1 MVPALVYKLP
11 DPMKFITTIDLN
23 VMNNLFKIT
32 YIIILAGAVSCTD
45 LDLEPKNL
53 TTADKVFEDPSQ
65 YRSFLAKLYAGLAVS
80 GQQGPSG
87 QGDIQ
92 GIDEGF
98 SQYLR
103 GYWKAQ
109 ELPTDEAVTRWGDE
123 GIRDFHDH
131 NWTGS
136 NQFTEAF
143 YARIFFQ
150 IGLANQFLRET
161 TDDKLSERGVG
172 ADLRA
177 DIQSFRAEARFLR
190 ALSYWH
196 GLDLFRNIPFFTDA
210 DDLTTEPPEQA
221 DPQTVFDFIESE
233 LLAIENELPDPRSNE
248 YGRVDRAAAWVLL
261 SKLYLNAEVYLGEA
275 KYTECLTFCNRVIDA
290 NAYELTPAYNHLFL
304 ADNHT
309 STEIIFTV
317 PFDGEATRSFGGM
330 TFLTHMP
337 VGGSMDA
344 EEFGIDGGW
353 AGMRTTSALVDLFPD
368 DSGTEDKR
376 SGLFWTDG
384 QTKEITE
391 EGFLDFTNGIGVV
404 KYRNVT
410 STGQRGVNAAHPDTD
425 FAFFRLADV
434 YLMYAESGL
443 RGGTGGD
450 LNTAL
455 NLVNRIR
462 ERAYE
467 GTGGNITSG
476 ELTLDFILDERGRE
490 LYWECYRRTD
500 LIRFNQFSENGL
512 WPFKGGAPNGVTTD
526 KFRDIYPIP
535 SSELI
540 ANTKLQ
546 QNDGY

>member
-1 MVPALVYKLP
+1 
-11 DPMKFITTIDLN
+11 MKIT
-23 VMNNLFKIT
+23 FKIT
-32 YIIILAGAVSCTD
+32 CLLLLAAVVSCTD
-45 LDLEPKNL
+45 LELEPRDL
-53 TTADKVFEDPSQ
+53 TTADKVFDDPSQ

-87 QGDIQ
+87 QPDIE

-103 GYWKAQ
+103 GYWKIQ
-109 ELPTDEAVTRWGDE
+109 QLPTDESVTRWVDD
-123 GIRDFHDH
+123 GIRDLNNHD
-131 NWTGS
+131 WTAS

-150 IGLANQFLRET
+150 ISLANQFLRET
-161 TDDKLSERGVG
+161 TDDLLAEREVND
-172 ADLRA
+172 DLA
-177 DIQSFRAEARFLR
+177 EDIRLFRAEARFLR

-210 DDLTTEPPEQA
+210 DELTSEPPDQA
-221 DPQTVFDFIESE
+221 DPQIVFDFIESE
-233 LLAIENELPDPRSNE
+233 LLAIESELPEPRSNE

-261 SKLYLNAEVYLGEA
+261 SKLYLNAEVYLGEPR
-275 KYTECLTFCNRVIDA
+275 YTECLTFCNRVIDA
-290 NAYELTPAYNHLFL
+290 NAYSLTPKYGHLFL

-309 STEIIFTV
+309 SEEIIFAV
-317 PFDGEATRSFGGM
+317 PFDGDNTRSFGGM

-344 EEFGIDGGW
+344 TDFGIDGGW
-353 AGMRTTSALVDLFPD
+353 AGMRTTSARVDLFPD
-368 DSGTEDKR
+368 PDGAEDTR

-384 QTKEITE
+384 QTREITE
-391 EGFLDFTNGIGVV
+391 SGFLDFTNGIGVV

-410 STGQRGVNAAHPDTD
+410 STGQTGKNTGHPDTD

-434 YLMYAESGL
+434 YLMYAEAVL

-450 LNTAL
+450 PNTAL
-455 NLVNRIR
+455 DLINLIR

-467 GTGGNITSG
+467 GPGGNITSSD
-476 ELTLDFILDERGRE
+476 LTLDFILDERSRE

-512 WPFKGGAPNGVTTD
+512 WPFKGGVPNGVTTD
-526 KFRDIYPIP
+526 SFRDIYPIP
-535 SSELI
+535 FSEMI
-540 ANTKLQ
+540 ANTKLV
-546 QNDGY
+546 QNQGY

>member
-1 MVPALVYKLP
+1 
-11 DPMKFITTIDLN
+11 
-23 VMNNLFKIT
+23 MNIIVRIT
-32 YIIILAGAVSCTD
+32 YILSIIVAVSCTD
-45 LDLEPKNL
+45 LDLEPKDL
-53 TTADKVFEDPSQ
+53 TTADKVFQDPSQ

-87 QGDIQ
+87 QPDIQ

-103 GYWKAQ
+103 GYWKIQ
-109 ELPTDEAVTRWGDE
+109 QLSTDEAVTRWGDE
-123 GIRDFHDH
+123 GIRDLNDH
-131 NWTGS
+131 NWTAG

-161 TDDKLSERGVG
+161 TDDKLAERGVN
-172 ADLRA
+172 DNLRS
-177 DIQSFRAEARFLR
+177 DIRSFRAEARFLR

-210 DDLTTEPPEQA
+210 DGLTSEAPEQA

-233 LLAIENELPDPRSNE
+233 LLAIENELPEPRSNE

-261 SKLYLNAEVYLGEA
+261 SKLYLNAEVYLGQS
-275 KYTECLTFCNRVIDA
+275 KYTECLTFCNKVIDA
-290 NAYELTPAYNHLFL
+290 NAYTLTSTYGHIFL

-309 STEIIFTV
+309 SDEVIFTV
-317 PFDGEATRSFGGM
+317 PFDGDNTRSFGGM

-337 VGGSMDA
+337 VGGSMNAAD
-344 EEFGIDGGW
+344 FGIDGGW

-368 DSGTEDKR
+368 PDGTADRR

-384 QTKEITE
+384 QTKEISE
-391 EGFLDFTNGIGVV
+391 SGFLDFTNGIGVV

-410 STGQRGVNAAHPDTD
+410 STGEPGKNSGHPDTD
-425 FAFFRLADV
+425 FAFFRLADI
-434 YLMYAESGL
+434 YLMYAEAVL
-443 RGGTGGD
+443 RGGTGGGM
-450 LNTAL
+450 NTAL
-455 NLVNRIR
+455 DLVNRIR

-467 GTGGNITSG
+467 GAGGNITSG

-500 LIRFNQFSENGL
+500 LIRFNRFTENGL

-526 KFRDIYPIP
+526 KFRDVYPIP

-540 ANTKLQ
+540 ANTKLE
-546 QNDGY
+546 QNQGY

>member
-1 MVPALVYKLP
+1 
-11 DPMKFITTIDLN
+11 
-23 VMNNLFKIT
+23 MNNIFKIAYT
-32 YIIILAGAVSCTD
+32 ILLVGVVSCTD

-53 TTADKVFEDPSQ
+53 TTADKVFNDPSQ

-103 GYWKAQ
+103 GYWKIQ

-123 GIRDFHDH
+123 GLRDFHNH
-131 NWTGS
+131 NWTSS

-161 TDDKLSERGVG
+161 TDAKLSERGVG
-172 ADLRA
+172 SDLRES
-177 DIQSFRAEARFLR
+177 IQFFRAEARFLR

-196 GLDLFRNIPFFTDA
+196 GLDLFRNIPFFTDL
-210 DDLTTEPPEQA
+210 DELTTEAPSQA

-233 LLAIENELPDPRSNE
+233 LLAIENELPAPRGNE

-261 SKLYLNAEVYLGEA
+261 SKLYLNAEVYLGQQ
-275 KYTECLTFCNRVIDA
+275 KYTECLTFCNKVIDA
-290 NAYELTPAYNHLFL
+290 NAYNLTPTYSHLFL

-309 STEIIFTV
+309 SNEVIFIV
-317 PFDGEATRSFGGM
+317 PFDGENTRSFGGM

-337 VGGSMDA
+337 VGGSMNA

-368 DSGTEDKR
+368 ENGVADKR
-376 SGLFWTDG
+376 SGLFWSDG

-391 EGFLDFTNGIGVV
+391 SGFLDFTNGLGVV

-410 STGQRGVNAAHPDTD
+410 AAGEAGKNATHPDTD
-425 FAFFRLADV
+425 FPFFRLADV
-434 YLMYAESGL
+434 FLMYAESVL
-443 RGGTGGD
+443 KGGAGGD

-455 NLVNRIR
+455 DLINRIR
-462 ERAYE
+462 ERAYD
-467 GTGGNITSG
+467 GTNGNITAG
-476 ELTLDFILDERGRE
+476 ELTLDFILNERGRE
-490 LYWECYRRTD
+490 LFWEGYRRTD

-512 WPFKGGAPNGVTTD
+512 WPFKGGVANGEVSE
-526 KFRDIYPIP
+526 KFRDVYPIP
-535 SSELI
+535 SSELV
-540 ANTKLQ
+540 ANPKLR
-546 QNDGY
+546 QNNGY